1 MISNDLKAS
10 GQISVVPEP
19 ADVLMELCSHSLLE
33 RSGGVTTSFRFQHQ
47 QYQELFAALALMQL
61 LAEALHE
68 ADESRFHNLSISYL
82 NLPHWEEA
90 ITLIADA
97 IGDASMVFA
106 FGVSATDVG
115 QFLVEKSLSLDPI
128 FSSDLAHRC
137 GASVWERC
145 SAAVGAILRDWHTVE
160 NIEHKRL
167 ALAGMFASGSDDFI
181 DILQPLLTSEDQ
193 QVRLRTYSAYNE
205 IHLTSLGQEWL
216 ATVTSW
222 SDEQR
227 SDFIHSIA
235 RLDGGDH
242 TALLAHFARTDPVQH
257 IRVEAV
263 RLLIWHGGAYHLEGI
278 LGELDDEYFA
288 EAVNTISERESVSP
302 ELRQRAIDIFR
313 ARFASHSDIDVRL
326 QTALRLLELGDES
339 ALGLLK
345 EELER
350 LPQQSVED
358 RTERLIGA
366 AIDCIRPS
374 DSDFDRIIEGTLWRS
389 HWSKLITNVPIAT
402 LRVLVE
408 KGCTQELP
416 RGEREA
422 CSELLAR
429 VESAELADIIVS
441 RLFELGGLAGEPS
454 VLEGKIEGL
463 LARWFLALVPGLGAE
478 SLVNHLSSDLVQSE
492 FEVVISLLGNI
503 PALDYAGAPELAD
516 GTRQVL
522 RRYLIDNIDAVLDF
536 EDYSGRIKSMIAL
549 ALSRVGDLEDLSIL
563 ERLIRAD
570 IERVR
575 SGREARRGGAVG
587 AQANGA
593 AMSFAHW
600 NVEAVIALGAPDTD
614 EVLLSL
620 IREQEY
626 ERDAGAGLVRLAR
639 PESVEKPFFGQQPRY
654 DDIWAAREGPT
665 EPVSDEDR
673 SALYAT
679 AIRQR
684 IAELDDERAGSDAPD
699 EFNSRLKLFGK
710 LLAFLDGSGSSDQ
723 VLTIMSLAGEWDGW
737 DRVEALEAFLRSGSV
752 LPYGLTVAALDPTIE
767 HSLAQR
773 NDQAMH
779 LLARSLCIFCFVDN
793 PTQGLEYV
801 RGILL
806 RITAY
811 QNAKIEIVTALGHSR
826 HPAALPLLI
835 DIFRSV
841 ERPWDRFTYAW
852 IEAISDLEVPGSIEV
867 LLTCVDPRAPD
878 QGINFSDDPHSR
890 RLISKSIARFA
901 ERDPSLKRRMRDLC
915 DETLPNSNREILSQ
929 VINELGSTD
938 DILAGLQLMRDG
950 LEHTLPIDLR
960 KGIENLLVGKRTYGH
975 SGFAYIPQPRSH
987 NVIRERLFEMVL
999 HDDLRRKSAFA
1010 LLGEIECWRL
1020 DRGKPGFE
1028 PRHPSIDSNIPW
1040 PPLEAMEAT
1049 ANPG

>member
-1 MISNDLKAS
+1 MSNTPPFQSRRISSNDIAELFSNENFSFFLNGWNEVSDQYSEQAYDAIRDLDRDFATSGIFVATRAHNIPPPIRGATRLKLLPLDDAQRKQFVSQWLSDRASEFLGVIEQNAALDELTRIPLILTAMLQLFSSSIEIPKTKLGVLNGVKKLIEESDEHRDHLNRAPLWSLSDRYLVFLAKELTKSGGVELTEETARELVSMISNDLKAS

-684 IAELDDERAGSDAPD
+684 IAELDD
-699 EFNSRLKLFGK
+699 
-710 LLAFLDGSGSSDQ
+710 
-723 VLTIMSLAGEWDGW
+723 V
-737 DRVEALEAFLRSGSV
+737 
-752 LPYGLTVAALDPTIE
+752 
-767 HSLAQR
+767 
-773 NDQAMH
+773 
-779 LLARSLCIFCFVDN
+779 
-793 PTQGLEYV
+793 
-801 RGILL
+801 
-806 RITAY
+806 
-811 QNAKIEIVTALGHSR
+811 
-826 HPAALPLLI
+826 
-835 DIFRSV
+835 
-841 ERPWDRFTYAW
+841 
-852 IEAISDLEVPGSIEV
+852 
-867 LLTCVDPRAPD
+867 
-878 QGINFSDDPHSR
+878 
-890 RLISKSIARFA
+890 
-901 ERDPSLKRRMRDLC
+901 
-915 DETLPNSNREILSQ
+915 
-929 VINELGSTD
+929 
-938 DILAGLQLMRDG
+938 
-950 LEHTLPIDLR
+950 
-960 KGIENLLVGKRTYGH
+960 
-975 SGFAYIPQPRSH
+975 
-987 NVIRERLFEMVL
+987 
-999 HDDLRRKSAFA
+999 
-1010 LLGEIECWRL
+1010 
-1020 DRGKPGFE
+1020 
-1028 PRHPSIDSNIPW
+1028 
-1040 PPLEAMEAT
+1040 
-1049 ANPG
+1049 